1 MNRYQFLQ
9 GLSYLGLLLTIVPGI
24 LVFAGVLDLPAY
36 KSWML
41 AGTALYFVTAPWWIN
56 REA

>member
-1 MNRYQFLQ
+1 MNRYRFLQ

-24 LVFAGVLDLPAY
+24 LVFAGLLDLPAY

-41 AGTALYFVTAPWWIN
+41 AGTVIYFVTAPWWIN